1 MGNTIG
7 GGRKIAKV
15 MKVNGET
22 LKIHTPVMVRD
33 IVKDYPGHVLIESGA
48 VKHYGLRAKPL
59 EEYQQ
64 LKPKKIYFLLEMPKI
79 KEEDKLPRRVRSGLQ
94 MTAKDRLESLKL
106 SKRYVSDLSS
116 ILNSKASI
124 IDHDVDDTSSEVGGS
139 SGTMRIRVRLPRS
152 QVEKLVRESKDGL
165 EAAEKIMGLC
175 IADNVNNNAADAYY
189 NGNSNYEER
198 NDSQLYGRS
207 GELRYDGQPISKSCE
222 LRYDGQQYSN
232 SGELRYDGQPIS
244 KSGELFSHQQPWK
257 PCLRGIEEKTKSR
270 RKVGFLTTTKD
281 EEHIQ

>member
-22 LKIHTPVMVRD
+22 LKIHTPIMVRD
-33 IVKDYPGHVLIESGA
+33 IVTDYPGHVLIESGA

-59 EEYQQ
+59 EEHQE
-64 LKPKKIYFLLEMPKI
+64 LKPKKIYFLIEIPNI
-79 KEEDKLPRRVRSGLQ
+79 KEEDKLPRRVRSGIQ

-106 SKRYVSDLSS
+106 SKRSISDLSS
-116 ILNSKASI
+116 ILNSKVSI
-124 IDHDVDDTSSEVGGS
+124 IDHDVDDTSSDAGGGS
-139 SGTMRIRVRLPRS
+139 SGPMRIRVRLPRS

-175 IADNVNNNAADAYY
+175 IADNEADAYY

-198 NDSQLYGRS
+198 NDSQVSSKS
-207 GELRYDGQPISKSCE
+207 GELRYNSQPVSKSCE
-222 LRYDGQQYSN
+222 LFSQQ
-232 SGELRYDGQPIS
+232 Q
-244 KSGELFSHQQPWK
+244 WK
-257 PCLRGIEEKTKSR
+257 PCLRGIEEKTKSMNYWFHIVSFCVVILSR

-281 EEHIQ
+281 EECIQ

>member
-22 LKIHTPVMVRD
+22 LKVHTPVMVRD
-33 IVKDYPGHVLIESGA
+33 VVKDYPGHVLIESGA

-106 SKRYVSDLSS
+106 SKRSVSDLSS
-116 ILNSKASI
+116 ILNSKASV

-139 SGTMRIRVRLPRS
+139 SGPMRIRVRLPRS

-175 IADNVNNNAADAYY
+175 IADNVNKNAADAYY

-207 GELRYDGQPISKSCE
+207 GELRYDGRPISKSGE
-222 LRYDGQQYSN
+222 LTYSSQLYSN

-270 RKVGFLTTTKD
+270 RKVGFLTTTKV
-281 EEHIQ
+281 EEYVQ

>member
-22 LKIHTPVMVRD
+22 LKIHTPIMVRD

-59 EEYQQ
+59 EEYQE
-64 LKPKKIYFLLEMPKI
+64 LKPKKIYFLIEIPKI
-79 KEEDKLPRRVRSGLQ
+79 KEEDKLPRRVRSGIQ

-106 SKRYVSDLSS
+106 SKRSISDLSS
-116 ILNSKASI
+116 ILNSKVSI
-124 IDHDVDDTSSEVGGS
+124 IDHDVDDTSSEVGGGS
-139 SGTMRIRVRLPRS
+139 SGPMRIRVRLPRS
-152 QVEKLVRESKDGL
+152 QVEKLVRESKDGV

-175 IADNVNNNAADAYY
+175 IADNINNNAADAYY
-189 NGNSNYEER
+189 NGNCNYEER
-198 NDSQLYGRS
+198 NDSQVF
-207 GELRYDGQPISKSCE
+207 SK
-222 LRYDGQQYSN
+222 

-244 KSGELFSHQQPWK
+244 KSGELFQQQWK
-257 PCLRGIEEKTKSR
+257 PSLRGIEEKTKSR
-270 RKVGFLTTTKD
+270 RKVGFLTTAKD
-281 EEHIQ
+281 EEYIQ